1 MCRNFLAQSSK
12 NSHGVSTL
20 RKIKIRCP
28 RTRTSPV
35 RGYPELIF
43 DLVLGAQMFYVYFLK
58 SISYQDRFYVGYSI
72 DLKNR
77 VKRHNDKLVRST
89 KTYAPWELIFYEA
102 YKSRFDAKRR
112 EKYLKTTKGRKVLHL
127 MLRFSLDKL
136 ESRL

>member
-1 MCRNFLAQSSK
+1 
-12 NSHGVSTL
+12 
-20 RKIKIRCP
+20 
-28 RTRTSPV
+28 
-35 RGYPELIF
+35 
-43 DLVLGAQMFYVYFLK
+43 MFYVYFLK